1 MEYLKKLNDKEPTL
15 GGQSKHDSSIKQM
28 YSCGHSCKSASIT
41 SNVIGV
47 ILTLVL
53 VSYITYR
60 YINKPGASMGA
71 GGLDRII
78 SFAGE
83 QEVFKMFIG
92 LLLLTNI
99 KTLSSSLIANI
110 ILPIV
115 QPILPLLSC
124 NLRIKVGLFDI
135 CIGEFISDM
144 LVFSINLYII
154 YFLFQI
160 VY

>member
-1 MEYLKKLNDKEPTL
+1 MEYLKKLNDRDPNL
-15 GGQSKHDSSIKQM
+15 GHDSCVKEM
-28 YSCGHSCKSASIT
+28 YSCGHSCKSASVA
-41 SNVIGV
+41 SNVAGV
-47 ILTLVL
+47 GVMLSLISYLV
-53 VSYITYR
+53 YR
-60 YINKPGASMGA
+60 YVNKPGGT
-71 GGLDRII
+71 GWNQII
-78 SFAGE
+78 TFATE
-83 QEVFKMFIG
+83 QEIFKMFIG

-99 KTLSSSLIANI
+99 KTLSNSLIANI

-115 QPILPLLSC
+115 KPVLPLFAC

-135 CIGEFISDM
+135 SAGEFISDL